1 MLTEKEFATFQTGF
15 ELALKEAR
23 DHGVELTLC
32 GLKHGEQGGPV
43 PDSSVSM
50 PHERLI
56 PDSRNSDEQATVD
69 GQPRALPWWII
80 QQYIPA
86 ADSALQFVCV
96 NIHVFQNSSGGNN
109 FNYNHTGDF
118 RRIFEWINGFQ
129 YNTFTPDYGSNCD
142 SGSPLPQG
150 IDTRIRYVLNRIE
163 FYRDDAL
170 NKVEIL
176 ASLDPFFDAIL
187 DRNPAFE
194 SQLNIFI
201 TNPPP
206 PPPGQS
212 KPAGRAVFPTL
223 DPALRQAIHSAYI
236 PWNNAPGYFYSSH
249 WAHELG
255 HIFNLTH
262 LYDSNPCN
270 ESNPWFHYD
279 IFGCGTTKVCPLPG
293 GGNNNVMGGG
303 PSASTATS
311 QIAKMHHAIQELSC
325 GKYVNNCCGGCAA
338 FGARFDRHQSAGNEQ
353 VLEYWETLANT
364 PEAWDRKH
372 FTCPNDG
379 IYHFDLGFQKDSLI
393 DGGTSEDVWVRLIA
407 GNEEIGIVWSE
418 KADRATGWGFFSNFF
433 GTPQSGRRDNVS
445 LSVNVQLKK
454 GTVVKTVVGSHGNL
468 KRHLVNGT
476 FSGHLICNDCCGGC

>member
-1 MLTEKEFATFQTGF
+1 MLTAKEFATFQTGF

-32 GLKHGEQGGPV
+32 GLKPDEQEGPG

-50 PHERLI
+50 PHEGLI
-56 PDSRNSDEQATVD
+56 PASRSSDEQRAIG
-69 GQPRALPWWII
+69 GQPTALPWSII
-80 QQYIPA
+80 QDYVPA
-86 ADSALQFVCV
+86 TDSPLQFVCV

-129 YNTFTPDYGSNCD
+129 YNTFTPDYGGICNA
-142 SGSPLPQG
+142 GPPLAQG

-163 FYRDDAL
+163 FYHDEAL
-170 NKVEIL
+170 NTHPIFSPK
-176 ASLDPFFDAIL
+176 DPLFDAIL
-187 DRNPAFE
+187 DRDPKFE

-201 TNPPP
+201 TSPPDLNLAT
-206 PPPGQS
+206 GI
-212 KPAGRAVFPTL
+212 AVFPSTNM
-223 DPALRQAIHSAYI
+223 AHRQFIHSAYL
-236 PWNNAPGYFYSSH
+236 PWSPSPGYFYASH

-255 HIFNLTH
+255 HVFNLSH

-303 PSASTATS
+303 SSASTATS

-353 VLEYWETLANT
+353 VLEYLETLANT

-418 KADRATGWGFFSNFF
+418 KADRATGGGFFSNFF

-476 FSGHLICNDCCGGC
+476 FSGHVICNDCCGGC